1 MKKRND
7 KTQQHTGKV
16 PQYTGS
22 VPQHTGKVARQNTRP
37 LPRQA
42 DGRTGPVPKQL
53 KGGIKPHSKAHS
65 VLLVVLPLV
74 ALALLGVLAL
84 LIVSM
89 PKDNSVHMKKASL
102 SRQAQRATQPTQY
115 APQQSKALDKLSPAK
130 PRNAAKISKADV
142 ANLIKTGAGIPPGN
156 QVKTQLAAE
165 PSAMVWKSPVE
176 YRPVDNHPI
185 AAAGEQSTP
194 PSQEQPADQGTPV
207 QPEATTAEALAQPSE
222 LTDLATQAP
231 VDAEIQEE
239 LVEDVIGEPQSQ
251 EALPTPEEQTYNH
264 LSGGF
269 EVTNLTAW
277 VYGEVVNVRT
287 ADSMDAEIAT
297 ELNAGDQVWE
307 LETNGSWSHVL
318 LADGSEGYIYSSLLS
333 YNFVPREEEIYQ
345 PEEPVYQE
353 NEFEPYYG
361 TLYSL
366 FSGVNIRREPS
377 TSSEVIGTMYY
388 GDYCEAVGYSGGWFQ
403 ISWYDGEVAYVYGD
417 NLTTDP
423 ISSDDL
429 NGEIQHE
436 EVQYIASDIPTVE
449 NPADLAGGSAVA
461 NLALQYVGYPYVYGT
476 AGPNTFDCSGFA
488 QYIYSQMGVSIGRST
503 YDQIYDGIPISFGYK
518 DYSAMVPGDL
528 VFFGEGTNVYHVGI
542 YIGGGQMVHAG
553 TESTGVVIDS
563 LNMDYWAA
571 RIAGI
576 RRIFY

>member
-1 MKKRND
+1 MKKRHNN
-7 KTQQHTGKV
+7 TQQNTGKV
-16 PQYTGS
+16 AQGTGP
-22 VPQHTGKVARQNTRP
+22 VPQHTGPSAHENTQP
-37 LPRQA
+37 LPRQT
-42 DGRTGPVPKQL
+42 DGPTGPVSEQL
-53 KGGIKPHSKAHS
+53 QGGVKPHSKAHS

-74 ALALLGVLAL
+74 ALALFGILAL
-84 LIVSM
+84 LIINM
-89 PKDNSVHMKKASL
+89 PEDNSVRMEKASM

-115 APQQSKALDKLSPAK
+115 APQQSKALDQLSPAK
-130 PRNAAKISKADV
+130 PRNAANISKADV
-142 ANLIKTGAGIPPGN
+142 ANLIKTGAGIPPGS

-165 PSAMVWKSPVE
+165 PSALVWKSPVE
-176 YRPVDNHPI
+176 YRPAESHAM
-185 AAAGEQSTP
+185 AAAGEQTI
-194 PSQEQPADQGTPV
+194 PSGSESASQQPAPSNAEAVGQASEPQPSATPV
-207 QPEATTAEALAQPSE
+207 PSE
-222 LTDLATQAP
+222 QNNLDGEAQN
-231 VDAEIQEE
+231 QE
-239 LVEDVIGEPQSQ
+239 VISNPEP
-251 EALPTPEEQTYNH
+251 QTYNH

-269 EVTNLTAW
+269 EATNLTAW

-297 ELNAGDQVWE
+297 ELKAGDQVWE

-333 YNFVPREEEIYQ
+333 YNFVPKAEEIYQ
-345 PEEPVYQE
+345 PEEPIYQE
-353 NEFEPYYG
+353 SEFEPYYG
-361 TLYSL
+361 KLYSL

-388 GDYCEAVGYSGGWFQ
+388 GDYCEAIGYSGGWFQ
-403 ISWYDGEVAYVYGD
+403 ISWYDGEVAYVHGD
-417 NLTTDP
+417 NLTTEA

-436 EVQYIASDIPTVE
+436 EVQYVASDIPIVE
-449 NPADLAGGSAVA
+449 NPADLAGGSAIV

-503 YDQIYDGIPISFGYK
+503 YDQIYDGISIGFGYK

-571 RIAGI
+571 RIAGV